1 MWQKILKSNPLTQ
14 SMLEAYL
21 MGAYTLEDYVGAS
34 ETIRNQ
40 NISMYNGL
48 IDSLEL
54 FEKDKNKY
62 LKDKNY
68 KRFPNAMRK
77 MNALLAKIDTRKRR
91 SDEGKITLALEEAY
105 QKANSEPNS
114 KNLKDFMDL
123 YKKHERQARKTAKFR
138 NFIKKIQAEKPYVVV
153 KFAVPE
159 NIDMKN
165 KNVADF
171 VEYSSGKIVGEEIH
185 YQNIDKEGK
194 WFKIF
199 KDFSDDKD
207 YAAASDY
214 IRRGR
219 PSVNIGTESYSLP
232 KPKKYKVNLT
242 IDNLQTYFD
251 LIDRSKISRK
261 RFIPDKIVIDGRQ
274 IQLSGL
280 KNLLGTTGTGKSFS
294 FSPFMQVLLES
305 DISGSNWFDTL
316 VRLTRISQ
324 IITPSQIKFM
334 VRDDLKDAKKKGL
347 QTTSLFNIDVSR
359 IKGFEEADQDRLI
372 DSLNLSTILA
382 EQRERFRDAFF
393 ISDETKEAIE
403 SELKLGLKLPRGVS
417 ELEFKP
423 ALVDGYYIMES
434 EDAPLDAADV
444 TDVLQTVTARLK
456 SRTDEESAETSLV
469 LQLDNIENLVY
480 SLSDFE
486 SLYLYKKDL
495 DNSARR
501 HTIGNTRLSSF
512 SPEDLIS
519 LFYVLDRELGDDQVA
534 AYYKDLDKAEDV
546 DDREDIIYDLNKHIG
561 DSLPKFREG
570 ISNAFAFK
578 LSTILDKGIVATEDA
593 GKGVGKG
600 KLPQNIFNGLVT
612 RGIIEEV

>member
-1 MWQKILKSNPLTQ
+1 
-14 SMLEAYL
+14 MLQLYL
-21 MGAYTLEDYVGAS
+21 MGNYSLDEYVKYA
-34 ETIRNQ
+34 EVTRNAKPLL
-40 NISMYNGL
+40 YRGL
-48 IDSLEL
+48 QDSLEL
-54 FEKDKNKY
+54 FEQDKNKY
-62 LKDKNY
+62 LKDKG
-68 KRFPNAMRK
+68 FAHIPNAMRK
-77 MNALLAKIDTRKRR
+77 MNALLPKIDSKKRR
-91 SDEGKITLALEEAY
+91 TPEGKITLALEEAY

-123 YKKHERQARKTAKFR
+123 YKKHIKTSEKVVKFR

-171 VEYSSGKIVGEEIH
+171 VEYSGGKVVGEEIH
-185 YQNIDKEGK
+185 YQNMDKEGK

-207 YAAASDY
+207 YVAASDY

-305 DISGSNWFDTL
+305 DISSTSTTDWFTNL
-316 VRLTRISQ
+316 INRTRISQ

-334 VRDDLKDAKKKGL
+334 VRNDLKDAKKKGL
-347 QTTSLFNIDVSR
+347 RKTPLFGIDVDSV
-359 IKGFEEADQDRLI
+359 KGFEEADQDRLI
-372 DSLNLSTILA
+372 DELNLSRILS
-382 EQRERFRDAFF
+382 EQREQFRDSYF
-393 ISDETKEAIE
+393 ISEETKEIVE
-403 SELKLGLKLPRGVS
+403 EELVLGMKLPEGVS
-417 ELEFKP
+417 DLTFRPSVVE
-423 ALVDGYYIMES
+423 GYYIMQS
-434 EDAPLDAADV
+434 DGVDLDSVTRVRKILQDAIGRLTERKNKDKEEKDDAF
-444 TDVLQTVTARLK
+444 TI
-456 SRTDEESAETSLV
+456 E
-469 LQLDNIENLVY
+469 LDNITNLVY
-480 SLSDFE
+480 SLDDFE
-486 SLYLYKKDL
+486 SLYAGREKL
-495 DNSARR
+495 DESARR
-501 HTIGNTRLSSF
+501 HNIGNTRLSSF
-512 SPEDLIS
+512 SAEDVIS
-519 LFYVLDRELGDDQVA
+519 LFYVLDRELGDDTVA
-534 AYYKDLDKAEDV
+534 SYYKQIDDADDIL
-546 DDREDIIYDLNKHIG
+546 DREDLIEDLKDHIE
-561 DSLPKFREG
+561 DSLPKFRSG
-570 ISNAFAFK
+570 IAQSFAFK
-578 LSTILDKGIVATEDA
+578 LSTILDKGIVSNEDA

-612 RGIIEEV
+612 RGIIEEA